1 MGLNSTLLKSM
12 ANIPKII
19 NFNIKLGII
28 NTYHNFVMLV
38 LRENVSTSFG
48 LREEGLKK
56 KKHDSDWFASIY
68 LNYHY
73 SKK

>member
-12 ANIPKII
+12 ANIPKM
-19 NFNIKLGII
+19 IKLGII

-38 LRENVSTSFG
+38 RTVNVSTYFG

-56 KKHDSDWFASIY
+56 KKHESD
-68 LNYHY
+68 
-73 SKK
+73 